1 MYLGFHASYIFC
13 RIEFLFPLW
22 YCIWKLEGIALK
34 NDHRRDNILA
44 KYFNSRLKAHYSDHA
59 SWLRIIAFVFVYF
72 FIAFFQI
79 RAKNSGLSGI
89 IAQVLVIMSI
99 YLVIQVVKLGYIV
112 SVAVNLTYA
121 LFVTYHVVFN
131 HETQAIPGIILPI
144 STIVIVSIISFYG
157 RRLNHQIKQV
167 KMQRQEIQTLYET
180 VAEAKNELVVR
191 NNQLLEYNQ
200 ILEENESRMQHLSNF
215 DLLTE
220 LPNRATILGRLD
232 LLINIMADKKLSF
245 SFIFIDIDNFGSIN
259 EDVGHRIGDMLLQSF
274 SLRLG
279 MLIHTEDMIGRLGSD
294 EYALV
299 IQRQMS
305 EQELFSYIESIR
317 VSLQDVFPIE
327 GNEYSLT
334 ASFGVS
340 IFPSDGVDAEEL
352 LQCANVAMLKAKEN
366 GKNCVQFF
374 RRDMRLE
381 IEQKIIYQKRLIN
394 SIKNNELFLVYQ
406 PQFTPDKKRLR
417 GLEALVRWNSAK
429 FGVVS
434 PVQFIPIAEEA
445 GYIIPMGEWILR
457 SACKKAVEIEERYHK
472 GIIISVNISSVQ
484 LMAPNFISM
493 VSSVLKETNCEGRLL
508 EFEVTESVMISSLDI
523 AVSLL
528 KEIKTMGIRVALDDF
543 GTGYSSFRYI
553 QLLPIDTLKID
564 KSFIDSIEYQ
574 DTQSL
579 LVAAIITLVHQLNL
593 EVVAE
598 GVDSEKK
605 VVFLTKASCDYLQGH
620 LWGMPAGDEDTDM
633 RLAAIFS
640 PRDEES

>member
-1 MYLGFHASYIFC
+1 M
-13 RIEFLFPLW
+13 
-22 YCIWKLEGIALK
+22 K
-34 NDHRRDNILA
+34 NDHRKDNILA
-44 KYFNSRLKAHYSDHA
+44 KYFNNRLKAHYSDLT
-59 SWLRIIAFVFVYF
+59 SWIQIIAFVFVYF

-79 RAKNSGLSGI
+79 KTKNSGLSGI

-112 SVAVNLTYA
+112 SVSVNLAYA
-121 LFVTYHVVFN
+121 LLVTYHVVFN
-131 HETQAIPGIILPI
+131 QEIQAIPGIILPI

-167 KMQRQEIQTLYET
+167 RMQRQEIQTLYET

-200 ILEENESRMQHLSNF
+200 ILEENETRMQHLSNF

-232 LLINIMADKKLSF
+232 LLISIMADKKMSF

-317 VSLQDVFPIE
+317 VSLQEIFPIE

-352 LQCANVAMLKAKEN
+352 LKCANVAMLKAKEN

-381 IEQKIIYQKRLIN
+381 IEQKIIYQKRLMN

-457 SACKKAVEIEERYHK
+457 TACKKAVEIEERYHK

-493 VSSVLKETNCEGRLL
+493 VSSVLNETHCEGRLL

>member
-1 MYLGFHASYIFC
+1 M
-13 RIEFLFPLW
+13 
-22 YCIWKLEGIALK
+22 K
-34 NDHRRDNILA
+34 NDHRKDNFLA
-44 KYFNSRLKAHYSDHA
+44 KYFSNRLKAHYTDFS
-59 SWLRIIAFVFVYF
+59 SWIQIIVFV
-72 FIAFFQI
+72 IAYALIACIQI
-79 RAKNSGLSGI
+79 HTDNSGLSGI
-89 IAQVLVIMSI
+89 IAQPLIIMSI
-99 YLVIQVVKLGYIV
+99 YLVIQIIKLGYIV

-121 LFVTYHVVFN
+121 IFVTYHVVVH
-131 HETQAIPGIILPI
+131 HEPQAIPGIILPI
-144 STIVIVSIISFYG
+144 STIIIVSIISFYG
-157 RRLNHQIKQV
+157 RRLNDQITQV
-167 KMQRQEIQTLYET
+167 RMQREEIQNLYET

-191 NNQLLEYNQ
+191 NKQLLEYNQ

-232 LLINIMADKKLSF
+232 LLISIMADKKMSF

-259 EDVGHRIGDMLLQSF
+259 EDVGHRIGDMLLQAF

-279 MLIHTEDMIGRLGSD
+279 MLIHPEDMIGRLGSD

-299 IQRQMS
+299 IQHQMS

-317 VSLQDVFPIE
+317 TSLQEVFPIE

-352 LQCANVAMLKAKEN
+352 LKCANVAMLKAKEN

-381 IEQKIIYQKRLIN
+381 IEQKIIYQKRLMN

-457 SACKKAVEIEERYHK
+457 TACKKAVEIEEKYHN

-484 LMAPNFISM
+484 LMAPNFLAM
-493 VSSVLKETNCEGRLL
+493 VSSVLQETHCEGRLL

-605 VVFLTKASCDYLQGH
+605 VIFLTKASCDYLQGH

-640 PRDEES
+640 PRDEET